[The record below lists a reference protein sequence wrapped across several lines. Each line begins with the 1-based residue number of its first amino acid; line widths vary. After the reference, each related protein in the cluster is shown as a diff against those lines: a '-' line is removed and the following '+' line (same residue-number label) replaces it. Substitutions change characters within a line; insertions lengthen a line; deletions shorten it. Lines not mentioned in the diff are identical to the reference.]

1 MKILQ
6 QPSAQRIRLET
17 IRDLLAI
24 ALLVGVLAV
33 APLGATS
40 PYFLITPGGTYDIGS
55 RLRVP
60 DDHRKPMGR
69 MAFTA
74 VFEQEASWGEV
85 ARARVAGRAEVV
97 PAVDVRPP
105 GTTQEQ
111 VNQTNKRLI
120 DESKPVAAVVALRA
134 AGYPVEITGQGAEV
148 ESIIEGMP
156 AQGVL
161 QVGDI
166 IVAVDGQ
173 PVDTTNALIQA
184 ITRHQVGDQVT
195 LSVRRDGQT
204 RDIQVGTRSSPTEP
218 GRPIVGVTISTY
230 LFDVRMPF
238 PVDVE
243 SDNVGGPS
251 AGFMFALGILD
262 AVTDGELTQGHFVAG
277 TGTLDA
283 NGVVGPVGGTAEKA
297 LAAEQDGAEIFL
309 VPRDNY
315 ADATRWVRTLQV
327 VPVDR
332 FDDAVRFLCGL
343 DPLPSAASPELP
355 PVCEQH

>member
-1 MKILQ
+1 V
-6 QPSAQRIRLET
+6 A
-17 IRDLLAI
+17 IRDLLVI
-24 ALLVGVLAV
+24 AVLVGVLAV

-55 RLRVP
+55 RVRVP
-60 DDHRKPMGR
+60 DEQRKPMGR

-85 ARARVAGRAEVV
+85 ARAKVVGRAEVV

-120 DESKPVAAVVALRA
+120 DESKPVAGVVALRA

-148 ESIIEGMP
+148 ESLIEGMP

-173 PVDTTNALIQA
+173 PIETTNSLIQA
-184 ITRHQVGDQVT
+184 ITRHRVGDQVT
-195 LSVRRDGQT
+195 LTIQRNGQT
-204 RDIQVGTRSSPTEP
+204 QDVQVGTRNSPTEP
-218 GRPIVGVTISTY
+218 GRPLVGITVSTY

-238 PVDVE
+238 PVDIE

-262 AVTDGELTQGHFVAG
+262 AVTDGDLTRGYYVAG
-277 TGTLDA
+277 TGTISQD
-283 NGVVGPVGGTAEKA
+283 GVVGAVGGAAEKA
-297 LAAEQDGAEIFL
+297 LAAEQDGAQVFL
-309 VPRDNY
+309 VPRDD
-315 ADATRWVRTLQV
+315 ADEARRWVKQLQI
-327 VPVDR
+327 VPVER
-332 FDDAVRFLCGL
+332 FEDAIHALCAL
-343 DPLPSAASPELP
+343 TPLPTVASPEP
-355 PVCEQH
+355 PPPCG